1 MFGANY
7 LKGKVTAQP
16 NGNFT
21 GTAAFKL
28 QFKSGGCIEFGQ
40 AMLRAAQLGML
51 KLLSNALS
59 Y

>member
-40 AMLRAAQLGML
+40 AMLRAAQLGL
-51 KLLSNALS
+51 F
-59 Y
+59 